1 MSFGVYKNTEILEP
15 LMNDPETSLTLSF
28 DSLSS
33 ECGYSDIEFNLD
45 DELEFL
51 LTSEVTSESEL
62 VISSNLS
69 DPLNFSLDGLC
80 MEGSYPVGELFL
92 TADPGSGLEDT
103 VECEAA
109 QESLNGTLGDSQNLS
124 VVFLN
129 EGEDIIL

>member
-1 MSFGVYKNTEILEP
+1 
-15 LMNDPETSLTLSF
+15 
-28 DSLSS
+28 
-33 ECGYSDIEFNLD
+33 
-45 DELEFL
+45 
-51 LTSEVTSESEL
+51 
-62 VISSNLS
+62 
-69 DPLNFSLDGLC
+69 